1 MNRFLNI
8 LILCAFGFVLFSPK
22 SNAQSTDRDYI
33 RLGNK
38 HYHKGEFDKALT
50 NFTKALEKKKTVEA
64 YYNFAN
70 AALAQGQDSTANVSY
85 MMADSLG
92 FTNSLK
98 RAKNFH
104 NMGNIWYMHG
114 VREMR
119 SNGQNAG
126 KAFETAVNLYKCA
139 LRCNPNDWE
148 TRYNLA
154 MAQHQLKKNQNGGG
168 GGGGN
173 DDKNQDKDKDKK
185 DEQKKDEQKKQ
196 EQQQNQQQ
204 QQQDKDQM
212 SDQAAEQLLNSAQ
225 QDEKNVQ
232 QKVKV
237 NPQRRK
243 SLEKDW

>member
-8 LILCAFGFVLFSPK
+8 LILLAFQFVLFAPK
-22 SNAQSTDRDYI
+22 ADAQSTDRDYI
-33 RLGNK
+33 RLGNR

-70 AALAQGQDSTANVSY
+70 AALAQGQDSTANVTY

-104 NMGNIWYMHG
+104 NMGNIWYMQG

-139 LRCNPNDWE
+139 LRCNPEDWQ

-154 MAQHQLKKNQNGGG
+154 MAQHQLKKNQNGG

-185 DEQKKDEQKKQ
+185 DEQKKEEQKKQ